1 VSGFAPPPVSRGL
14 PISEVFGPTL
24 QGEGPAAG
32 RAAVFVR
39 FGGCN
44 LSCSWCDTPYTWD
57 SKRFDLREEISRVPL
72 SSIWKACRHAQVAVL
87 TGGEPLLHQRADD
100 WGELLR
106 GLHGSNHEIHLETN
120 GTIAPSD
127 LTVQYVDLAA
137 VSPKLPHADA
147 GARTGQ
153 NPIVPAALKAWA
165 RVAHT
170 GRAFLK
176 VVVQTQDD
184 CQRALDLARAHGFP
198 LSSVW
203 IMPEGTSPEALAER
217 WPMVA
222 RFAADN
228 GINATHRLHVL
239 AWGDERGH

>member
-1 VSGFAPPPVSRGL
+1 VTGTVSRGL

-32 RAAVFVR
+32 KAAMFVR

-57 SKRFDLREEISRVPL
+57 ATRFDMREEISRRPIQ
-72 SSIWKACRHAQVAVL
+72 SIWKACRHAPITVL
-87 TGGEPLLHQRADD
+87 TGGEPLLHQKSDD
-100 WGELLR
+100 WEELLR
-106 GLHGSNHEIHLETN
+106 GLDGADSEIHLETN
-120 GTIAPSD
+120 GTILPNPV
-127 LTVQYVDLAA
+127 TMRYIRLAA
-137 VSPKLPHADA
+137 VSPKLAHADA
-147 GARTGQ
+147 GSRTGQ
-153 NPIVPAALKAWA
+153 NPINPAAL
-165 RVAHT
+165 RVWGQIAKS

-176 VVVQTQDD
+176 VVVQTEDD
-184 CQRALDLARAHGFP
+184 CVTALNLGRDHGWDR
-198 LSSVW
+198 SAIW
-203 IMPEGTSPEALAER
+203 IMPEGITPEALAER

-228 GINATHRLHVL
+228 GINASHRLHVL